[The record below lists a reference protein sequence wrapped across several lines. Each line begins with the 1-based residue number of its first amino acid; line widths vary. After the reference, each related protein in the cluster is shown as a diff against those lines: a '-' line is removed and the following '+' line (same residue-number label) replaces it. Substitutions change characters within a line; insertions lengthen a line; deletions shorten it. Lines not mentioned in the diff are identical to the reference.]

1 MNGDALRI
9 AMMTLPHIFSQKLP
23 SLLIMVSAFV
33 EEKLKLA
40 FSVLGGVVLL
50 SFVLT
55 FLKGIYARILRG
67 GKNLKLTYGT
77 WGS

>member
-1 MNGDALRI
+1 
-9 AMMTLPHIFSQKLP
+9 
-23 SLLIMVSAFV
+23 MVSAFV

-40 FSVLGGVVLL
+40 FAVLGGAVLL

-67 GKNLKLTYGT
+67 GKNLKLTYGP
-77 WGS
+77 WGETISVNKSHKYNLIAIY

>member
-1 MNGDALRI
+1 
-9 AMMTLPHIFSQKLP
+9 
-23 SLLIMVSAFV
+23 MVSAFV

-55 FLKGIYARILRG
+55 FLKGIYSRILRG

-77 WGS
+77 WGNQINAKREMHNSVTYFSFFSS

>member
-1 MNGDALRI
+1 
-9 AMMTLPHIFSQKLP
+9 
-23 SLLIMVSAFV
+23 MVSAFV

-77 WGS
+77 WGN

>member
-1 MNGDALRI
+1 MERGE
-9 AMMTLPHIFSQKLP
+9 PHIFICLRQS
-23 SLLIMVSAFV
+23 SLSIMVSAFV
-33 EEKLKLA
+33 QEKLKLA

-77 WGS
+77 WGK